1 MLPVCAAVRLALRP
15 APAHRAQSRTADD
28 FSRVQTVGVE
38 WRPLPSSPFAFTRS
52 GKRERE
58 RERKS
63 NINSGGK
70 FLFQEKRRREKE
82 GSTPLVEVG
91 SGEERLKKQQERK
104 EKGKRTNW
112 SILEEA

>member
-1 MLPVCAAVRLALRP
+1 MEPLASSLSFCLSLSLR
-15 APAHRAQSRTADD
+15 
-28 FSRVQTVGVE
+28 E
-38 WRPLPSSPFAFTRS
+38 
-52 GKRERE
+52 
-58 RERKS
+58 KS

-82 GSTPLVEVG
+82 GSTALVEVG